1 MDNFFLTEYFDWRI
15 RRISLLDR
23 LVSRVLS
30 KMIGKTEFRSAD
42 FFDKLYA
49 NITGNATLT
58 SSSGVMTNIE
68 QRMNMYH
75 LVSQVL
81 AYGVEGD
88 FVELGC
94 NTGASSVL
102 ITKLLA
108 EHNSNKKLAVYD
120 SFEGLPKSRPIDGS
134 FYEEGYCRTSEDVL
148 KENFNFH
155 KLPIPEVHK
164 GWFQDTLP
172 NGLPER
178 IAFAYLDG
186 DFYDSIRVSLQYV
199 YPRLSP
205 GAVCLVDDYCDP
217 QINPKGWNRLPGVKK
232 ACDEYLVDKP
242 EKMEFIYSGSYSH
255 AFFRKAGFS
264 GQATAAE
271 AL

>member
-120 SFEGLPKSRPIDGS
+120 SFEGLPKSRPIDGYS
-134 FYEEGYCRTSEDVL
+134 MKKDIAGQVRMSLRKILISTSCLSRKFTKDG
-148 KENFNFH
+148 FRRRC
-155 KLPIPEVHK
+155 
-164 GWFQDTLP
+164 QRASQS
-172 NGLPER
+172 GL
-178 IAFAYLDG
+178 L
-186 DFYDSIRVSLQYV
+186 SLILMEIFMT
-199 YPRLSP
+199 RL
-205 GAVCLVDDYCDP
+205 G
-217 QINPKGWNRLPGVKK
+217 
-232 ACDEYLVDKP
+232 
-242 EKMEFIYSGSYSH
+242 
-255 AFFRKAGFS
+255 
-264 GQATAAE
+264 
-271 AL
+271 

>member
-15 RRISLLDR
+15 CRISLLDR

-30 KMIGKTEFRSAD
+30 KLVGKTEFRSAD
-42 FFDKLYA
+42 FFDKIYT
-49 NITGNATLT
+49 NITGNAIIT

-108 EHNSNKKLAVYD
+108 EHNSGKKFAVYD
-120 SFEGLPKSRPIDGS
+120 SFDGLPKARPIDGS
-134 FYEEGYCRTSEDVL
+134 FYKEGYCRTSEDVL
-148 KENFNFH
+148 KENFAFH
-155 KLPIPEVHK
+155 KLPIPEIHK

-178 IAFAYLDG
+178 ISFAYLDG
-186 DFYDSIRVSLQYV
+186 DFYDSIMVSLQHV

-232 ACDEYLVDKP
+232 ACDEYLADKP
-242 EKMEFIYSGSYSH
+242 EKMEFIYSGGFSH
-255 AFFRKAGFS
+255 AFLRKAGFS
-264 GQATAAE
+264 GKATAAE